1 MRLVPP
7 ILIPGTSGPARARGP
22 VAAPRR
28 LLRPGRTAAAVLLG
42 LALAMA
48 GRAATPAVSGAG
60 LPWKSA
66 LVLPWQI
73 GAPDAAPPPDTTP
86 PTPSY
91 LPLKVRNAPGGALR
105 ITDDQGNIRLRT
117 GLPGRPLKAW
127 RDWGTPVP
135 DLFQP
140 LAFSPHTPFQRGIG
154 GVSVDLPDFR
164 AALEGLLWIL
174 DDDEHLLTVVH
185 PATSQVVYL
194 LMPGGQGLDLGFY
207 PDHLEVKATPEGAAP
222 RQDASAWSLS
232 WLALLPQFVQLGK
245 DPTLDRPRGT
255 ALLPFPKE

>member
-1 MRLVPP
+1 
-7 ILIPGTSGPARARGP
+7 
-22 VAAPRR
+22 
-28 LLRPGRTAAAVLLG
+28 VLLV
-42 LALAMA
+42 LALAM
-48 GRAATPAVSGAG
+48 GGQDSRAATPAAG

-73 GAPDAAPPPDTTP
+73 GPPDAVPPPFTGA
-86 PTPSY
+86 PTQSY
-91 LPLKVRNAPGGALR
+91 LPLKVRIAPDGALR

-127 RDWGTPVP
+127 RDGGTPVP

-140 LAFSPHTPFQRGIG
+140 LAFSPHTPLQRGIG
-154 GVSVDLPDFR
+154 GVSVALPDFR

-174 DDDEHLLTVVH
+174 DDDERLLTVIH
-185 PATSQVVYL
+185 PATSQVVFL
-194 LMPGGQGLDLGFY
+194 PMPGGQGLDLGFY
-207 PDHLEVKATPEGAAP
+207 PDHLEVKATPEGAGP
-222 RQDASAWSLS
+222 RQDASAWSLN
-232 WLALLPQFVQLGK
+232 WVALLPQLVQLGK